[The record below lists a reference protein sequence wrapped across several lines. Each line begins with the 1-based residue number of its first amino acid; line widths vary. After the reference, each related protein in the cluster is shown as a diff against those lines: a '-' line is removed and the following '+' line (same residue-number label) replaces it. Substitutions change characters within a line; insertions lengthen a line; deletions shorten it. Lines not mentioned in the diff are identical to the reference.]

1 MVVFFSVQT
10 TSMPFHRLE
19 WKDPGQFEF
28 KVPGQNTTGRKG
40 RNRLVVVS
48 LFSSDFWCLRVYYP
62 PPPPPQRA
70 GLMRYGS
77 NFNGRQ
83 IVKQRGETNS
93 SLPCTRRYPL
103 LRVHIR
109 TSTKKNNIKREMVM
123 SCGRRP
129 LTVTSCLNQVAP
141 RHEGTCCLWMK
152 DLS

>member
-1 MVVFFSVQT
+1 MFT
-10 TSMPFHRLE
+10 
-19 WKDPGQFEF
+19 
-28 KVPGQNTTGRKG
+28 
-40 RNRLVVVS
+40 
-48 LFSSDFWCLRVYYP
+48 CLL

-109 TSTKKNNIKREMVM
+109 TSTKKKQYQTGNGDELWEETLNSDLVLKP
-123 SCGRRP
+123 SCA
-129 LTVTSCLNQVAP
+129 TP
-141 RHEGTCCLWMK
+141 RGHLLFVDERSVLRLDCTYWYPSFQ
-152 DLS
+152 DVSHQIFSSDTLSSFAHSL